1 MDQTQPVVQKILRV
15 VKALLAA
22 YILTAFCLVILAFLL
37 LKLDLSEA
45 NVNVGIIVTYLLS
58 CFLGGFILGK
68 TMEKRKFIWG
78 MALGAVYFL
87 IVLVIS
93 TIAFQGNPSAWTHVA
108 TTFLLCMGGGM
119 AGGMVS

>member
-1 MDQTQPVVQKILRV
+1 MNQTQPMIQKMLRV

-22 YILTAFCLVILAFLL
+22 YIVTALCLMILAFLL

-45 NVNVGIIVTYLLS
+45 NVNVGVIVTYLLA

-68 TMEKRKFIWG
+68 AMGKRKFLWG
-78 MALGAVYFL
+78 LALGAVYFL
-87 IVLVIS
+87 IALVIS
-93 TIAFQGNPSAWTHVA
+93 TIAFRGNPSAWSHVI
-108 TTFLLCMGGGM
+108 TTLLLCMGGGM